1 MVTIIIDVLIYII
14 LFVGINTVIVCFSY
28 NILKDKYLN
37 NEGIKK
43 LDEFMNVLTNIATS
57 IISFV
62 KRLIKWWK
70 DIDKIEKPVYPVI
83 YGSYADI
90 ENIFTEILKDLFES
104 ITLDTNSLI
113 CNEYYVYY
121 SMKCIGLKKTNM
133 INDIEELIKG
143 RIVSYVRRNNIQ
155 LQYIFNDELV
165 CIIYNRELQKLDVY
179 IAHNF
184 ECVKN
189 LPSLNKNSENEFI
202 NIFEEEWKDGE

>member
-165 CIIYNRELQKLDVY
+165 CIIYNQELQKLDVY

-202 NIFEEEWKDGE
+202 NLFEEEWKDGE